1 MPRYALLL
9 FLAILSVASPV
20 FAKDGDDGGGNSGSG
35 GGSNSGSGGGDDSDD
50 DSDDDNGGDSNGGD
64 STDDDDDN
72 DGADDSDRAR
82 EGVSSGAILPLAA
95 ILSGIETHF
104 GARMINAELH
114 RKSGRLIYE
123 LELITP
129 AGRVLDVQVDAATAR
144 ILRVDD

>member
-1 MPRYALLL
+1 MTRYSFLLL
-9 FLAILSVASPV
+9 LAILSVATPV
-20 FAKDGDDGGGNSGSG
+20 FAKDGSDDGGGNSGSG
-35 GGSNSGSGGGDDSDD
+35 SGGDSGG
-50 DSDDDNGGDSNGGD
+50 DDNGGDSNGDD
-64 STDDDDDN
+64 SADDRDDDDN

-95 ILSGIETHF
+95 ILAGIENHF

-129 AGRVLDVQVDAATAR
+129 AGRVQGVSVDAATAR
-144 ILRVDD
+144 VIRIND

>member
-9 FLAILSVASPV
+9 FLAILSIASPV
-20 FAKDGDDGGGNSGSG
+20 FAKDGDDDGGDNSGSG
-35 GGSNSGSGGGDDSDD
+35 SSSSGSGGSDDSDSDD
-50 DSDDDNGGDSNGGD
+50 DSDDDNGDD
-64 STDDDDDN
+64 STDQDDDDDS
-72 DGADDSDRAR
+72 DDRSGDSDRAR

-95 ILSGIETHF
+95 ILAGIENHF

-114 RKSGRLIYE
+114 RTRGRLIYE

>member
-9 FLAILSVASPV
+9 FLAILSVATPV
-20 FAKDGDDGGGNSGSG
+20 FAKDGDDDDSGSGSSG
-35 GGSNSGSGGGDDSDD
+35 GGSNSGSGGGDES

-64 STDDDDDN
+64 SADDEQDDDRS
-72 DGADDSDRAR
+72 GDSDRAR

-95 ILSGIETHF
+95 ILSGIENHF

-114 RKSGRLIYE
+114 RKRGRLVYE

-144 ILRVDD
+144 VIRVDD